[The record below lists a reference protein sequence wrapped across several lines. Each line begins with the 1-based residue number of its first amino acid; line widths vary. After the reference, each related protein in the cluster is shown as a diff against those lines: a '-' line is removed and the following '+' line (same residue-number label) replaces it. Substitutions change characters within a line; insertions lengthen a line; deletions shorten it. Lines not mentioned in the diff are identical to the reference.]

1 MDEDIEQKYEL
12 LVDNLLDIIVELD
25 LNGNFIF
32 ISPQSVNITGY
43 HHDEIIGT
51 SIYQCIHP
59 NVLSILKN
67 AIADAK
73 IDRNHIS
80 LEFRIKHKNGNYIY
94 LSAKGRSVD
103 IDGKQKIIVL
113 ASEFSKNKGKLK
125 ESEKILNKIIDQTFM
140 GFAIL
145 QDFEVKFLN
154 PKFSEVIGYSYEE
167 IMNWKSKEVFKII
180 HPQDREEFISLA
192 QEVYLGNND
201 ALNSFQ
207 FRVIKKSDSSEGSSG
222 TSSLSA

>member
-1 MDEDIEQKYEL
+1 MDENLEQKYEL
-12 LVDNLLDIIVELD
+12 LVDNILDIIVELD

-32 ISPQSVNITGY
+32 ISPQSVDITGY
-43 HHDEIIGT
+43 HNDEIIGT

-59 NVLSILKN
+59 NDLSILKN
-67 AIADAK
+67 AIEDAK

-94 LSAKGRSVD
+94 LSAKGRLVE

-113 ASEFSKNKGKLK
+113 TSELSKNKGKLK

-145 QDFEVKFLN
+145 QDFEVTGN
-154 PKFSEVIGYSYEE
+154 G
-167 IMNWKSKEVFKII
+167 
-180 HPQDREEFISLA
+180 EFCH
-192 QEVYLGNND
+192 N
-201 ALNSFQ
+201 
-207 FRVIKKSDSSEGSSG
+207 SDS
-222 TSSLSA
+222 